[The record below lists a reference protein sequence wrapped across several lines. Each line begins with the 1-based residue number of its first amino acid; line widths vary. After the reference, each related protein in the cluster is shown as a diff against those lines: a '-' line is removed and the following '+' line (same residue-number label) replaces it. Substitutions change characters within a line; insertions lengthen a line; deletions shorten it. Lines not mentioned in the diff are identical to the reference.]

1 LSAVE
6 VVITGLGVV
15 SPIGIG
21 KSAFWDAL
29 CAGQSGVG
37 RITLFDASGLPVSI
51 AAEVPDFDPKPYV
64 RHRKSLKLMCRDAQ
78 LGVAAATL
86 ACRDA
91 GVQVGQIDPDRLG
104 VVLGAD
110 RICSPV
116 LGSEPCYRAC
126 SVSGQFDFGLWGT
139 RGMEASFPL
148 TFLRVLP
155 NMIASHVS
163 IAEDARGP
171 NNTIHQGDVSSLL
184 AIQEAARV
192 IQRGMA
198 DVMIAGGASSQMDP
212 FDWVR
217 HFTLDDLSHRQD
229 DPAAASRPFD
239 ADRDGQVRGE
249 GAAALILESRQHA
262 EARRAGILA
271 RLLGWAAVCDY
282 DRGNHEPPVTKALER
297 AMTAALGHARLEPG
311 GLGHLNAH
319 GLSTVDG
326 DRVEARALREVAPAV
341 PVTALKS
348 YFGNLGAAGGAVEAA
363 ASVLSL
369 AHRAVPAT
377 LNYETP
383 DPQCPL
389 EVIHGQALEPAAPTA
404 LAVSWTRSGQ
414 AVAVVLGSPD

>member
-1 LSAVE
+1 M
-6 VVITGLGVV
+6 VITGLGVV

-21 KSAFWDAL
+21 KDAFWDAL
-29 CAGQSGVG
+29 CAGRSGVG

-51 AAEVPDFDPKPYV
+51 AAEVRDFDPKPYV

-78 LGVAAATL
+78 LGVAAAKL
-86 ACRDA
+86 ACQDA
-91 GVQVGQIDPDRLG
+91 GLRAGQIDPERLG

-116 LGSEPCYRAC
+116 LGSEACYRAC
-126 SVSGQFDFGLWGT
+126 TVDGRFDFQLWGT
-139 RGMEASFPL
+139 RGMESSFPL

-163 IAEDARGP
+163 IAHDARGP

-192 IQRGMA
+192 IRRGMA

-217 HFTLDDLSHRQD
+217 HCTLGGLSHRQD

-249 GAAALILESRQHA
+249 GAAALILESRRHA
-262 EARRAGILA
+262 EARGAGILA
-271 RLLGWAAVCDY
+271 RLLGWAATCDH
-282 DRGNHEPPVTKALER
+282 DRGNNGPPVASGLGR
-297 AMTAALGHARLEPG
+297 AMTAALRQAHLEPG

-319 GLSTVDG
+319 GLSTIEG
-326 DRVEARALREVAPAV
+326 DAIEARAIQKAAPSV

-348 YFGNLGAAGGAVEAA
+348 YFGNLGAASGAVEVA

-369 AHRAVPAT
+369 AHGVVPPT
-377 LNYETP
+377 LNYRTP
-383 DPQCPL
+383 DPDCPL
-389 EVIHGQALEPAAPTA
+389 EVIHGRALEQTAATA
-404 LAVSWTRSGQ
+404 MAINWTRSAQ
-414 AVAVVLGSPD
+414 AAAVVLGGPD